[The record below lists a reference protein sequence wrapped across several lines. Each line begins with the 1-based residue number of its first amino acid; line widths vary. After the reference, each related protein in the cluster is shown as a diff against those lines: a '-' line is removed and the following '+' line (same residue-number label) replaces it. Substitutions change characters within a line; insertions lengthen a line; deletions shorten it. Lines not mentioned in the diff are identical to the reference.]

1 MLTKKEIEELIIL
14 SIKETINDHN
24 EITLNSFF
32 IGYQS
37 IIESI
42 EIVQIISLVEDKLE
56 EKGFEGYDLFEKT
69 FENESLTFNE
79 FANLIEEQLN
89 K

>member
-14 SIKETINDHN
+14 SIKETINDDK

-89 K
+89 Q

>member
-14 SIKETINDHN
+14 SIKEIISDDK

-69 FENESLTFNE
+69 FENESLKFNE

-89 K
+89 Q